1 MFFMVRTTTTYPE
14 TFRRAR
20 NIGRRRAV
28 GPDMT
33 RISVL
38 GGTGYAGS
46 AIVREAVRR
55 GHQVT
60 SVSRKE
66 PEERLDGVDYLIGSV
81 LDPEVLTA
89 AVTDHD
95 VVIEAVSPRGDMVGK
110 EEGLVDELIELTPRT
125 GTRLGVIGGA
135 SSLLTEE
142 GGPRLFD
149 VSDVPP
155 EVRPEIE
162 TGLALL
168 ETLKATPE
176 DVDWFYV
183 SPPETFGAWVPAP
196 DTGSYRL
203 SDDVLLRDDQGTS
216 TISAADLAR
225 AILDEIEEP
234 KYRRR
239 RFHAAH

>member
-1 MFFMVRTTTTYPE
+1 M
-14 TFRRAR
+14 A
-20 NIGRRRAV
+20 
-28 GPDMT
+28 

-46 AIVREAVRR
+46 AVVSEAVRR

-60 SVSRKE
+60 SVSRHE
-66 PEERLDGVDYLIGSV
+66 PTDRLDGVDYLIGSV
-81 LDPEVLTA
+81 LDPDVLNA
-89 AVTDHD
+89 AVAGHD

-110 EEGLVDELIELTPRT
+110 EEGLVDDLIALTPRT
-125 GTRLGVIGGA
+125 GTRLGVIGGV
-135 SSLLTEE
+135 SSVLVEE

-149 VSDVPP
+149 VNEVEADVL
-155 EVRPEIE
+155 PEIE

-168 ETLKATPE
+168 ETLKSTPE

-183 SPPETFGAWVPAP
+183 SPPLSFGAWAPAP
-196 DTGSYRL
+196 DTGAYRL
-203 SDDVLLRDDQGTS
+203 SDDVLLTDETGNS

-225 AILDEIEEP
+225 AILDEIEQP
-234 KYRRR
+234 QYRRR

>member
-1 MFFMVRTTTTYPE
+1 M
-14 TFRRAR
+14 A
-20 NIGRRRAV
+20 
-28 GPDMT
+28 

-38 GGTGYAGS
+38 GGTGYTGG
-46 AIVREAVRR
+46 AIVLEAVRR

-60 SVSRKE
+60 SVSRNE
-66 PEERLDGVDYLIGSV
+66 PSDRIGGVDYLIGSV
-81 LDPEVLTA
+81 LDPDVLEA
-89 AVTDHD
+89 AVTGHD

-110 EEGLVDELIELTPRT
+110 EEGLVDQLIELTART
-125 GTRLGVIGGA
+125 GTRLGVVGGA
-135 SSLLTEE
+135 SSLLVEE
-142 GGPRLFD
+142 GGARLFD
-149 VSDVPP
+149 VSEPP
-155 EVRPEIE
+155 AEVRPEIE

-168 ETLKATPE
+168 ETLKSTPA

-183 SPPETFGAWVPAP
+183 SPPESFGAWVPAP

-203 SDDVLLRDDQGTS
+203 SDDILLRDDEGNS

-234 KYRRR
+234 HYRRR

>member
-1 MFFMVRTTTTYPE
+1 
-14 TFRRAR
+14 
-20 NIGRRRAV
+20 
-28 GPDMT
+28 MT

-46 AIVREAVRR
+46 AVVKEAVRR

-60 SVSRKE
+60 SVSRTE
-66 PEERLDGVDYLIGSV
+66 PQRRRDGVDYLIGSV
-81 LDPEVLTA
+81 LDADVLSA
-89 AVTDHD
+89 AVAGHD
-95 VVIEAVSPRGDMVGK
+95 VVIEAVSPRGDMVGQ
-110 EEGLVDELIELTPRT
+110 EEGLVDRLIELAPRS
-125 GTRLGVIGGA
+125 GARLGVIGGA
-135 SSLLTEE
+135 SSLLVEE

-149 VSDVPP
+149 VSDVPD

-168 ETLKATPE
+168 ETLQATSE

-183 SPPETFGAWVPAP
+183 SPPESFGAWVPAP
-196 DTGSYRL
+196 ETGAYRL
-203 SDDVLLRDDQGTS
+203 SDDVLLRDENGTS

-225 AILDEIEEP
+225 AILDEIERP
-234 KYRRR
+234 QHLRR

>member
-1 MFFMVRTTTTYPE
+1 M
-14 TFRRAR
+14 A
-20 NIGRRRAV
+20 
-28 GPDMT
+28 

-38 GGTGYAGS
+38 GGTGYAGG
-46 AIVREAVRR
+46 ALVREAAHR

-60 SVSRKE
+60 SVSRNE
-66 PEERLDGVDYLIGSV
+66 PSERIDGVDYLIGSV
-81 LDPEVLTA
+81 LDPDILEA
-89 AVTDHD
+89 AVTGHD

-110 EEGLVDELIELTPRT
+110 EEGLVDALIELTPRT

-135 SSLLTEE
+135 SSLLVAE

-149 VSDVPP
+149 VNEAPP
-155 EVRPEIE
+155 EVLPEIQ
-162 TGLALL
+162 TGLVTL
-168 ETLKATPE
+168 ETLKGTPA

-183 SPPETFGAWVPAP
+183 SPPESFGAWVPAP

-203 SDDVLLRDDQGTS
+203 SDDVLLRDDAGIS

-234 KYRRR
+234 RYRRR